1 MAESEPQRVEII
13 RLGSDLSGLL
23 AQLTAL
29 LENLNRF
36 FTTSLTAGGRVK
48 VANIPI
54 QVGDAAE
61 SQQTLVSSIIRIPT
75 LLEGLTLELRQTREL
90 LSLYVKNKTA

>member
-1 MAESEPQRVEII
+1 LAESEPQRVEIV
-13 RLGSDLSGLL
+13 RLGSDVSQLL
-23 AQLTAL
+23 AQLTVL

-61 SQQTLVSSIIRIPT
+61 SQQTLVSSIIRIPI
-75 LLEGLTLELRQTREL
+75 LLEGFTAEIRQTREVL
-90 LSLYVKNKTA
+90 AQLTTRT